1 MQINN
6 VSISSQNFIGVPN
19 DVIQGINLFLND
31 LKSKHHTKKE
41 FHLVHALVFSKS
53 MSEAEVFEV
62 NEALSNVY
70 RSTGFDVLGGDTSSG
85 AELSIFISTIVC

>member
-6 VSISSQNFIGVPN
+6 VSIASQNFIGMPKDILSAV
-19 DVIQGINLFLND
+19 DLFLSE
-31 LKSKHHTKKE
+31 LKTKHNEKKE
-41 FHLVHALVFSKS
+41 FHLVHALVFSKT
-53 MSEAEVFEV
+53 MSDDEVHEI
-62 NEALSNVY
+62 NTALSNVY